1 MFKENKK
8 YKVKFRRRNIK
19 YIIYF
24 YLIIFSLFILILLID
39 QIRLL
44 SIPTT
49 QIYSLLS
56 LLAIIFSFYLFHTSK
71 YSLSEVQRI
80 KAKLQNVIRYNKLF
94 IKDKTINPYYTLTY
108 LYFIFYKNDETL
120 FIESYAQGAPYAL
133 QSTDLGKK
141 IESALNLN
149 LTDIKNTSASHIT
162 FIFDLVKAE
171 RLTITKEEIKGERPS
186 NIILD
191 ANKTWDFSKIPHALI
206 SGATGSGKTYMVFY
220 LLLEFAQRG
229 ADIYLLDPKRS
240 DLYSL
245 QSSIPNGSNKVA
257 STPNTI
263 AKVLRETNEVMNF
276 RYKKVLGQPEN
287 DVGLNYKDFGLRPIV
302 IFFDEVAA
310 AMEED
315 KKIGKEIDAYLKQLI
330 LKGRQAGVFIIL
342 STQKPNAEAISTV
355 IRDQV
360 GLRIALGQLSKSGYR
375 MALGDEWEELPSGE
389 TGVGKGF
396 IFIEGK
402 GWILPRPYESPFLD
416 LKSFN
421 YREELYSA
429 LVTKTD

>member
-1 MFKENKK
+1 MCSKKTIDILKALKGGCISMFKENKK
-8 YKVKFRRRNIK
+8 YKVKFKRRNVK

-24 YLIIFSLFILILLID
+24 YLIIFSLFILFLLID
-39 QIRLL
+39 QIRFL

-56 LLAIIFSFYLFHTSK
+56 LLAIIFSFYLFYTSK
-71 YSLSEVQRI
+71 YSLSKVQRI
-80 KAKLQNVIRYNKLF
+80 KAKLQHVIQYNKLY
-94 IKDKTINPYYTLTY
+94 IEDKTINPYRALTS
-108 LYFIFYKNDETL
+108 LYFLIYKYNGSL
-120 FIESYAQGAPYAL
+120 FIEAYAYGAPYAL
-133 QSTDLGKK
+133 QSADLGKK

-149 LTDIKNTSASHIT
+149 LTDIKNTTASHIT

-171 RLTITKEEIKGERPS
+171 RLTITKEKIKVKRPS

-191 ANKTWDFSKIPHALI
+191 SNKTWDFSKVPHALI

-257 STPNTI
+257 STPNAI
-263 AKVLRETNEVMNF
+263 AKILRETNEVMNS
-276 RYKKVLGQPEN
+276 RYKKMVAQSEN
-287 DVGLNYKDFGLRPIV
+287 DVGLNYKNFGLRPIV

-315 KKIGKEIDAYLKQLI
+315 KKTGIVA
-330 LKGRQAGVFIIL
+330 
-342 STQKPNAEAISTV
+342 
-355 IRDQV
+355 
-360 GLRIALGQLSKSGYR
+360 KS
-375 MALGDEWEELPSGE
+375 D
-389 TGVGKGF
+389 
-396 IFIEGK
+396 
-402 GWILPRPYESPFLD
+402 
-416 LKSFN
+416 
-421 YREELYSA
+421 
-429 LVTKTD
+429 